1 MFAVFSSFFFLWL
14 ASAFALFA
22 TFAVVKGKWFT
33 VPLWLLGNFVAA
45 SLSLQIYLS
54 SIFPDDHGAHEEFV
68 KGVVMALYLGGAFST
83 IVVAIYAFLLR
94 KKLLQE

>member
-45 SLSLQIYLS
+45 SVTLQIFLAT
-54 SIFPDDHGAHEEFV
+54 ICPDDWAPHDEFLQ
-68 KGVVMALYLGGAFST
+68 GVGWALYLGGAFST
-83 IVVAIYAFLLR
+83 IVVAIHAFLLR